1 MVSMQTCIVVG
12 APARRGDGDIENGE
26 QMDNRTFE
34 EGVVFKEIDFKHDFC
49 FGVSVGRCEAV
60 GFGEEGEFP
69 AETGD
74 DFHEAG

>member
-1 MVSMQTCIVVG
+1 M
-12 APARRGDGDIENGE
+12 
-26 QMDNRTFE
+26 
-34 EGVVFKEIDFKHDFC
+34 
-49 FGVSVGRCEAV
+49 GRCEAV